1 MYPYLRYTRSIVHAV
16 IANKK
21 GQSLDLVQTSEV
33 IVRCSLTD
41 LDPMLEMNNGRVL
54 TVYDIGRTDF
64 IIRTGLGRLLL
75 KKRWGMVV
83 AGSTIQYRRRI
94 RFLDK
99 VTIKTHIVGIDKR
112 WIYLEHSMWVK
123 GKPCSSMLLRTGV
136 TEGGKVIETTRVLK
150 SLGKED
156 WELPPTGYVAE
167 WIASDADRPWPPVG
181 LRV

>member
-1 MYPYLRYTRSIVHAV
+1 MYPVLRYTKSIVSAV

-21 GQSLDLVQTSEV
+21 GRSLDLAQTSEV
-33 IVRCSLTD
+33 MVRCSLTD

-75 KKRWGMVV
+75 KQRWGMVV
-83 AGSTIQYRRRI
+83 AGSTIQYRKRI
-94 RFLDK
+94 RLLDII
-99 VTIKTHIVGIDKR
+99 TIRTHIVGIDER

-136 TEGGKVIETTRVLK
+136 TEGGKVVDTARVLEG
-150 SLGKED
+150 LGRADLK
-156 WELPPTGYVAE
+156 LPPTGYVAE
-167 WIASDADRPWPPVG
+167 WIESDADRPWPPVG
-181 LRV
+181 

>member
-1 MYPYLRYTRSIVHAV
+1 MYPFLRYSKSIVSAV

-21 GQSLDLVQTSEV
+21 GQSLDLAQTSEV
-33 IVRCSLTD
+33 MVRCSLTD

-75 KKRWGMVV
+75 KQRWGMVV
-83 AGSTIQYRRRI
+83 AGSTIQYRKRI
-94 RFLDK
+94 RLLDK
-99 VTIKTHIVGIDKR
+99 ITIRTHIVGIDER

-136 TEGGKVIETTRVLK
+136 TEGGRVVDTARVLEG
-150 SLGKED
+150 LGKAD
-156 WELPPTGYVAE
+156 LKLPPTGYVAE
-167 WIASDADRPWPPVG
+167 WIESDSDRPWPPEG
-181 LRV
+181 

>member
-1 MYPYLRYTRSIVHAV
+1 MYPFLRYSKSIVSAV

-21 GQSLDLVQTSEV
+21 GWSLDLAQTSEV
-33 IVRCSLTD
+33 MVRCSLTD

-75 KKRWGMVV
+75 KQRWGMVV
-83 AGSTIQYRRRI
+83 AGSTIQYRKRI
-94 RFLDK
+94 RLLDK
-99 VTIKTHIVGIDKR
+99 ITIRTHIVGIDER

-136 TEGGKVIETTRVLK
+136 TEGGRVVDTARVLEG
-150 SLGKED
+150 LGRADLK
-156 WELPPTGYVAE
+156 LPPTGYVAE
-167 WIASDADRPWPPVG
+167 WIESDGDRPWPPVG
-181 LRV
+181 

>member
-1 MYPYLRYTRSIVHAV
+1 MYPFLRYSKSIVSAV

-21 GQSLDLVQTSEV
+21 GRSLDLAQTSEV
-33 IVRCSLTD
+33 MVRCSLTD

-75 KKRWGMVV
+75 KQRWGMVV
-83 AGSTIQYRRRI
+83 AGSTIQYRKRI
-94 RFLDK
+94 RLLDK
-99 VTIKTHIVGIDKR
+99 ITVRTHIVGIDER

-136 TEGGKVIETTRVLK
+136 TEGGRVVDTARVLEE
-150 SLGKED
+150 LGRADLK
-156 WELPPTGYVAE
+156 LPPTGYVVE
-167 WIASDADRPWPPVG
+167 WIVSDADRPWPPVG
-181 LRV
+181 

>member
-1 MYPYLRYTRSIVHAV
+1 MYPFLRYSKSIVSAV

-21 GQSLDLVQTSEV
+21 GRSLDLAQTSEV
-33 IVRCSLTD
+33 MVRCSLTD

-75 KKRWGMVV
+75 KQRWGMVV
-83 AGSTIQYRRRI
+83 AGSTIQYRKRI
-94 RFLDK
+94 RLLDK
-99 VTIKTHIVGIDKR
+99 ITIRTHIVGIDER

-136 TEGGKVIETTRVLK
+136 TEGGRVVDTARVLEG
-150 SLGKED
+150 LGKAD
-156 WELPPTGYVAE
+156 LKLPPTGYVAE
-167 WIASDADRPWPPVG
+167 WIESDGDRPWPPVG
-181 LRV
+181 